1 MLYIPEIS
9 LFSGLSDNN
18 FQLSWFKKVHGQII
32 IWHKSC
38 FKNKVTFVSDLKAGI
53 MKKVGLIVVLAL
65 LAVLAFSSCN
75 REACPAYSSA
85 DAAST
90 EQEG

>member
-1 MLYIPEIS
+1 LITTDKAV
-9 LFSGLSDNN
+9 GL
-18 FQLSWFKKVHGQII
+18 KKDHPQII

-65 LAVLAFSSCN
+65 LAILAFSSCN

-85 DAAST
+85 DAASV

>member
-1 MLYIPEIS
+1 MFPC
-9 LFSGLSDNN
+9 FSNNN
-18 FQLSWFKKVHGQII
+18 FETCWFKKGEAQII

-38 FKNKVTFVSDLKAGI
+38 FKNKVIFVSDLKAGN

-85 DAAST
+85 DAVTT
-90 EQEG
+90 EQAG